1 MNIKINLSLLDVQI
15 QECDIKA
22 DNASSE
28 EEKGIFE
35 GIANLLSVIG
45 VATEQGEEV
54 FFEMGE

>member
-1 MNIKINLSLLDVQI
+1 MKIKINLSLLDIQI

-22 DNASSE
+22 DNASTE

-54 FFEMGE
+54 LFEME